1 MSIHQL
7 NFTHT
12 FFTTKKLLK
21 LSILIFK
28 SRSLNLLS
36 FSAPARFATQKWRIR
51 PGKNS
56 LCAWIVCV
64 TLYLMFISFLCTL
77 LLCQCVCMFVMS
89 MFSSSFIYSIIS
101 VKLCSI
107 KFLLKKILKV
117 FHCFHYERLQFT
129 LIHLRIACLFLMT
142 LSLFR
147 SIETCKINYKGL
159 PII

>member
-1 MSIHQL
+1 MCSYWLRTWRPI
-7 NFTHT
+7 
-12 FFTTKKLLK
+12 KKTPYVIFYCLSLK
-21 LSILIFK
+21 IILCMLI
-28 SRSLNLLS
+28 LCVMNN
-36 FSAPARFATQKWRIR
+36 AT
-51 PGKNS
+51 GKNS

-89 MFSSSFIYSIIS
+89 VFSSSYIYSIIS

-107 KFLLKKILKV
+107 KFLLNTILKV
-117 FHCFHYERLQFT
+117 FHCFHHERLQFT
-129 LIHLRIACLFLMT
+129 QIHIRIACLFLMT

-147 SIETCKINYKGL
+147 SIKTCQINYKGL